1 MGKVILNKEMHKIA
15 IQKLVN
21 LKILKTGIN
30 IDTTKILPNKNL
42 LIKNKQYEFK
52 KIIISMG
59 KNIFSNTAHKSIIFN
74 QQHCSYVGFFN
85 HSIDHDNIAYEFFT
99 HKGPLAVLPAPAKNK
114 KKSTFIYSSKE
125 MINELQIKKLIRKH
139 ISKFHGKLY
148 FDDLPI
154 SKFPIAPHLTKNNVN
169 FIYIGDSLK
178 SIHPVAGQ
186 GWNLGVK
193 DIQTLCK
200 LLDRYSLDEKN
211 FNSYYYSRRTIEN
224 IIYLGFTSMLNFLYE
239 RKNFLNT
246 KIIKFGFRSLE
257 NIKFAKDLFI
267 KQAMGRINLTD

>member
-1 MGKVILNKEMHKIA
+1 
-15 IQKLVN
+15 
-21 LKILKTGIN
+21 
-30 IDTTKILPNKNL
+30 
-42 LIKNKQYEFK
+42 
-52 KIIISMG
+52 
-59 KNIFSNTAHKSIIFN
+59 
-74 QQHCSYVGFFN
+74 
-85 HSIDHDNIAYEFFT
+85 
-99 HKGPLAVLPAPAKNK
+99 
-114 KKSTFIYSSKE
+114 